1 MFRAN
6 LDRKSERLQ
15 LSRRSA
21 NGRNAV
27 IGLGWTVSNGHNL
40 LKTNVLMNIL
50 QNGTNFGKM

>member
-1 MFRAN
+1 MFRVN

-21 NGRNAV
+21 DGRNGA
-27 IGLGWTVSNGHNL
+27 IELGWTASNGRNL